1 MTKHI
6 KTRAEL
12 VETDYAA
19 IVEDGRFSAH

>member
-6 KTRAEL
+6 KARVEL
-12 VETDYAA
+12 IETDYAA